1 MVSTILISSL
11 VAFIITRPTTAATT
25 TKSISKHQIIHT
37 HKFHTQPHDIVRT
50 ISNVQQTTAINVGDE
65 SSLIDI
71 DVSSTQLDDNA
82 TVSLV
87 EEILQRLQNDDDS
100 AEEKKV
106 PLRIKLALAMNKI
119 TPFGASKLIDTLI
132 NRNKNNMEEEDVGET
147 TVNGTITS
155 GVKDVKDVS
164 EETDVDVNAATQ
176 VSEDDATTQVEEP
189 SILIEQLD
197 LSFNDIGGHGLHP
210 PSIELSDS
218 IRRLFESNDRSSL
231 VPRVL
236 VLENCGVGPIFCR
249 SIGRGI
255 LTAYESKTRTTNG
268 SMRPSVL
275 RLGGNS
281 DIGDAGCVALAASL
295 RMAIDE
301 NSNEPVLEEL
311 DLSSCDIGDAGA
323 EALALAISSNHG
335 CLLRL
340 DMSNN
345 RITDAG
351 CKALGRAIVDAR
363 LCSGI
368 TFEEIILDNNFIGDE
383 GASVLAEALGCGASK
398 SISMRS
404 CSIQAQGM
412 AAFGS
417 AIANLANRKDCDST
431 HFHIDLSGNKFGLK
445 KIKKKKSSAGRIKDK
460 ASSNIKFVGKTL
472 MGAAKR
478 FSSESMGISADSD
491 DDEEVM
497 GGLIDD
503 IDEENDIDN
512 GHKLKSCGAQAFTAE
527 ILRADQP
534 SVAEKGN
541 KQISIGMRQCCL
553 DDAAI
558 DALSASIVGSK
569 SIQLS
574 VDVSMNGFDEDIVDA
589 LAHENNEEDLLSSM
603 AEEHME
609 YMDRL
614 AERAEEANIGFGFS
628 NDDFDGYDDYNQ
640 YDDYDPY
647 DDF

>member
-1 MVSTILISSL
+1 MTLISMVSTILISL

-25 TKSISKHQIIHT
+25 KSISKHQIHHT
-37 HKFHTQPHDIVRT
+37 HKFQTQPHDNIVRT
-50 ISNVQQTTAINVGDE
+50 VLSNVQQTTINKGDE
-65 SSLIDI
+65 SSLIDV
-71 DVSSTQLDDNA
+71 DVSSTQLDDNSA
-82 TVSLV
+82 GSLV
-87 EEILQRLQNDDDS
+87 EELLQRLQNDDNS
-100 AEEKKV
+100 TQEKKA
-106 PLRIKLALAMNKI
+106 PLKIKLALAMNKI

-132 NRNKNNMEEEDVGET
+132 NRSENSMEEEEDEIEEIT
-147 TVNGTITS
+147 TNGTTTS
-155 GVKDVKDVS
+155 GEDEEGNNDV
-164 EETDVDVNAATQ
+164 
-176 VSEDDATTQVEEP
+176 EDTDATTQVEES
-189 SILIEQLD
+189 SILIEELD

-210 PSIELSDS
+210 PSTELLDS
-218 IRRLFESNDRSSL
+218 IRRLFESNDRSSV
-231 VPRVL
+231 VPSVL
-236 VLENCGVGPIFCR
+236 VLENCGIDPVFCR

-255 LTAYESKTRTTNG
+255 LTAYESKTRTTN
-268 SMRPSVL
+268 SMRRPSVL
-275 RLGGNS
+275 HLGGNS

-335 CLLRL
+335 CILRL
-340 DMSNN
+340 DLSNN
-345 RITDAG
+345 KISDAG
-351 CKALGRAIVDAR
+351 CKALARAIVDSR

-368 TFEEIILDNNFIGDE
+368 TFEEIILDNNSIGDE

-398 SISMRS
+398 SISLRS
-404 CSIQAQGM
+404 CTIQAQGM
-412 AAFGS
+412 TAFGS
-417 AIANLANRKDCDST
+417 AIATLANRKDCDSN
-431 HFHIDLSGNKFGLK
+431 HFHVDLSGNKFGLK

-491 DDEEVM
+491 DDEEIM
-497 GGLIDD
+497 GGLVDD
-503 IDEENDIDN
+503 IDEENDIDD
-512 GHKLKSCGAQAFTAE
+512 GRKLISCGAQAFVAE

-534 SVAEKGN
+534 STTEKSN
-541 KQISIGMRQCCL
+541 RQISIDMRQCCL

-569 SIQLS
+569 AIQLS
-574 VDVSMNGFDEDIVDA
+574 IDVSMNGFDEDIVDA
-589 LAHENNEEDLLSSM
+589 LIHYESDGELLSSM

-609 YMDRL
+609 YVDRL
-614 AERAEEANIGFGFS
+614 ARAEEAIGCFS
-628 NDDFDGYDDYNQ
+628 DDEFDLGYDEEYDDYNQ

>member
-1 MVSTILISSL
+1 
-11 VAFIITRPTTAATT
+11 
-25 TKSISKHQIIHT
+25 
-37 HKFHTQPHDIVRT
+37 
-50 ISNVQQTTAINVGDE
+50 
-65 SSLIDI
+65 
-71 DVSSTQLDDNA
+71 
-82 TVSLV
+82 
-87 EEILQRLQNDDDS
+87 
-100 AEEKKV
+100 
-106 PLRIKLALAMNKI
+106 LALAMNKI
-119 TPFGASKLIDTLI
+119 TPFGASKLIDALI
-132 NRNKNNMEEEDVGET
+132 NRSDNNMEEDEIEETTTNGTTIVGEEE
-147 TVNGTITS
+147 VGNN
-155 GVKDVKDVS
+155 VDVEDIDI
-164 EETDVDVNAATQ
+164 DVDVDATTQ
-176 VSEDDATTQVEEP
+176 VTGDDDATTQVEEP
-189 SILIEQLD
+189 SILIEELD
-197 LSFNDIGGHGLHP
+197 LSFNDIGGGGNGVHP
-210 PSIELSDS
+210 PSTKLFDS
-218 IRRLFESNDRSSL
+218 IRRMFESNDRSSL

-236 VLENCGVGPIFCR
+236 ELENCGIGPIFCR

-255 LTAYESKTRTTNG
+255 LTAYESKTRTAN
-268 SMRPSVL
+268 SNNRRPSVL
-275 RLGGNS
+275 HLGGNS

-335 CLLRL
+335 CILRL
-340 DMSNN
+340 DLSNN
-345 RITDAG
+345 KISDAG
-351 CKALGRAIVDAR
+351 CKALARAIVDSR

-368 TFEEIILDNNFIGDE
+368 TFEEIILDNNSIGDE

-398 SISMRS
+398 SISLRS
-404 CSIQAQGM
+404 CTIQAQGM

-417 AIANLANRKDCDST
+417 AIATLSNRKDCDSN
-431 HFHIDLSGNKFGLK
+431 HFHVDLSGNKFGLK

-491 DDEEVM
+491 DDEEIM
-497 GGLIDD
+497 GGLVDD
-503 IDEENDIDN
+503 IDEENDIDD
-512 GHKLKSCGAQAFTAE
+512 GRKLISCGAQAFVAE

-534 SVAEKGN
+534 STTEKSN
-541 KQISIGMRQCCL
+541 RQISIDMRQCCL

-569 SIQLS
+569 AIQLS
-574 VDVSMNGFDEDIVDA
+574 IDVSMNGFDEDIVDA

-614 AERAEEANIGFGFS
+614 ANARQQQRAEEAIGFGFS
-628 NDDFDGYDDYNQ
+628 DDEFDLGYDEEYDYNQ

>member
-1 MVSTILISSL
+1 MVSTILISL
-11 VAFIITRPTTAATT
+11 VAYIISRPPTAAAATT
-25 TKSISKHQIIHT
+25 TSVSKHKIHHT
-37 HKFHTQPHDIVRT
+37 HQYHTQPHDIART
-50 ISNVQQTTAINVGDE
+50 VLSNIQQTSINDGDG
-65 SSLIDI
+65 SYI
-71 DVSSTQLDDNA
+71 DVSSTQLDDA
-82 TVSLV
+82 SAVSLV
-87 EEILQRLQNDDDS
+87 EELLQRLQNDDDS
-100 AEEKKV
+100 VEEKKA
-106 PLRIKLALAMNKI
+106 PHRIKLVLAMNKI
-119 TPFGASKLIDTLI
+119 TPFGASKLIDILI
-132 NRNKNNMEEEDVGET
+132 NRNGNNMEEEDIGET
-147 TVNGTITS
+147 STKGTSTA
-155 GVKDVKDVS
+155 GGD
-164 EETDVDVNAATQ
+164 EEEGSNVDVNDVDTTTQ
-176 VSEDDATTQVEEP
+176 VTGDDDATTQVEEP
-189 SILIEQLD
+189 SILIEDLD
-197 LSFNDIGGHGLHP
+197 LSFNDIGGHGVHP
-210 PSIELSDS
+210 PSTELLDS
-218 IRRLFESNDRSSL
+218 IRRLFESNDRSL

-236 VLENCGVGPIFCR
+236 VLENCGIGPIFCR

-255 LTAYESKTRTTNG
+255 LTTYESKTKTING
-268 SMRPSVL
+268 SRRPSVL
-275 RLGGNS
+275 HLGGNS

-295 RMAIDE
+295 RIAIDE

-311 DLSSCDIGDAGA
+311 DLSSCNIGDAGA

-340 DMSNN
+340 DLSNN
-345 RITDAG
+345 KISDAG

-363 LCSGI
+363 LCSGV
-368 TFEEIILDNNFIGDE
+368 TFEEIILDNNPIGDE

-398 SISMRS
+398 SISLRS

-417 AIANLANRKDCDST
+417 AIATLANRKDCSSN
-431 HFHIDLSGNKFGLK
+431 HFHVDLSGNKFGLK

-512 GHKLKSCGAQAFTAE
+512 GHKLKSCGAQAFVAE

-534 SVAEKGN
+534 SVAKKGSRH
-541 KQISIGMRQCCL
+541 SIGMRQCYL
-553 DDAAI
+553 DEAAI
-558 DALSASIVGSK
+558 DALSASIVSSK
-569 SIQLS
+569 AIQLS
-574 VDVSMNGFDEDIVDA
+574 IDVSMNGFDEDIVDA

-609 YMDRL
+609 YVDRL
-614 AERAEEANIGFGFS
+614 RASQQQRAEEAIGFGFS
-628 NDDFDGYDDYNQ
+628 DDEFDLDYDEYNQ

>member
-1 MVSTILISSL
+1 VNVRGEQIDAHYYCTMVSTTLISL
-11 VAFIITRPTTAATT
+11 VAFIISRPTAAADTT
-25 TKSISKHQIIHT
+25 SISKHQIHHT
-37 HKFHTQPHDIVRT
+37 HIFHTQPHVIART
-50 ISNVQQTTAINVGDE
+50 VLSNIQQTAINRGGDE

-82 TVSLV
+82 AVSLV
-87 EEILQRLQNDDDS
+87 EELLQRLQNEDDS

-106 PLRIKLALAMNKI
+106 LLKIKLALAMNKI
-119 TPFGASKLIDTLI
+119 TPFGASKLIDILI
-132 NRNKNNMEEEDVGET
+132 NSMEEEEDEIEK
-147 TVNGTITS
+147 TVTNGTTIV
-155 GVKDVKDVS
+155 GL
-164 EETDVDVNAATQ
+164 EEEGNNVDV
-176 VSEDDATTQVEEP
+176 EDIDATTQVEEP
-189 SILIEQLD
+189 SILIEELD
-197 LSFNDIGGHGLHP
+197 LSFNDIGGNGIHP
-210 PSIELSDS
+210 PSTELLDS
-218 IRRLFESNDRSSL
+218 IRRLFERNDGSSL
-231 VPRVL
+231 VPHVL
-236 VLENCGVGPIFCR
+236 VLENCGIGAVLCR

-255 LTAYESKTRTTNG
+255 LTAYESKTKTANR
-268 SMRPSVL
+268 SRRPSVL

-301 NSNEPVLEEL
+301 NCNEPVLEEL

-340 DMSNN
+340 DLSNN
-345 RITDAG
+345 KISDAG

-368 TFEEIILDNNFIGDE
+368 TFEEIILDNNSIGDE

-398 SISMRS
+398 SISLRS
-404 CSIQAQGM
+404 CTIQAQGM

-417 AIANLANRKDCDST
+417 AIATLVNRKDCDSN
-431 HFHIDLSGNKFGLK
+431 HFHVDLSGNKFGLK

-491 DDEEVM
+491 DDEEVT

-503 IDEENDIDN
+503 IDEENDIDD

-527 ILRADQP
+527 ILRAVKP
-534 SVAEKGN
+534 STTEKGN

-569 SIQLS
+569 AIQLS

-614 AERAEEANIGFGFS
+614 AEEANIGFGFS
-628 NDDFDGYDDYNQ
+628 DDEFDGYDDYNQ

-647 DDF
+647 DF